1 MSLISSELVS
11 PLQLYLQKAFAERL
25 HDDVKAE
32 TLAAKGATGV
42 VSESMATVFT
52 EMNCS
57 RITVE
62 LRQNHS
68 GDYWI
73 ELRLKT
79 RNQRRA
85 R

>member
-1 MSLISSELVS
+1 M
-11 PLQLYLQKAFAERL
+11 R
-25 HDDVKAE
+25 DDVAVE
-32 TLAAKGATGV
+32 ALAAKEATGV

-62 LRQNHS
+62 LRQNYS
-68 GDYWI
+68 GDYWNK
-73 ELRLKT
+73 LRLKT
-79 RNQRRA
+79 RNQGRA